1 MISWAAEVDSWKVVD
16 EAGAVVDL
24 EVESGLRAFL
34 GGRWSCCLDVR
45 GGRRDETDQ
54 VGRWRSSRI
63 CGWILMSL
71 TIGGGLFSVMCPT
84 SMNLIRGIFADG
96 EWWWL

>member
-34 GGRWSCCLDVR
+34 GGAGRAVWMSVV
-45 GGRRDETDQ
+45 GGET
-54 VGRWRSSRI
+54 R
-63 CGWILMSL
+63 L
-71 TIGGGLFSVMCPT
+71 T
-84 SMNLIRGIFADG
+84 R
-96 EWWWL
+96 